1 MKKIKKDR
9 SGEKRHRSR
18 ERVVR
23 ERKRWEGREDTK
35 LRGERKYRMGKI
47 GDGGGTKEKY
57 N

>member
-23 ERKRWEGREDTK
+23 ERKRWEGREGTK